1 MEGHSSTDGEAVV
14 FPSPFKPSNGKLPMT
29 LVELRLRILAGRIQ
43 EKPRW
48 WEKIFDEN
56 VVQEWKN
63 QIIEQ
68 DAQTGKW
75 PRERINDA
83 QVHYIFDGLKDAA
96 TRRDKES
103 GIETTAI
110 PKVYQ
115 SVKLIPPDL
124 KSAFLDAASLLEDF
138 SIQQQTWHPDADVP
152 NQALDVV
159 HPSLYCYR
167 IDESLV
173 VKSTAGEATQVY
185 VPSMDDY
192 EDARPDLADSAF
204 FNFSHSHQW
213 LPTDFSVSSS
223 GRMRPLGYINN
234 IHPVAHKPL
243 YLAVTGI
250 LQKFL
255 PLFENVLSDC
265 LGPEL
270 PPIIPVDPG
279 QWLGREPDSDCDLP
293 EPGKRDA
300 PDIDKLDQGHR
311 WPHIP
316 DPALFSPSTTERR
329 NEFKLGGRTIQV
341 IVKIVNIF
349 LTPES
354 PTFSGGDWLVQ
365 GLENEQIVAIGTYCY
380 AHSNID
386 QSKLEFRTAVGYGD
400 KGNLFGQTP
409 DSSDAEAYQVTFGLA
424 AERPL
429 TQGLGSLPIVEDKC
443 IVFPN
448 VYQHRFD
455 PFKLADSS
463 KPGFRKILS
472 FFLVDPSLPILST
485 SKVPPQQRSWYT
497 DELGAGT
504 SLLNLSKEF
513 DLMNL
518 PVELRSM
525 VKDYVLAET
534 MTPEKAESERKT
546 LTSEREHFAIENNA
560 EIFEVPFFIP
570 D

>member
-1 MEGHSSTDGEAVV
+1 
-14 FPSPFKPSNGKLPMT
+14 MT
-29 LVELRLRILAGRIQ
+29 LVELRLRTLGGGIQ

-68 DAQTGKW
+68 DAQIVDRCFGGAIRVDCRYGEGKW
-75 PRERINDA
+75 PREMISDA
-83 QVHYIFDGLKDAA
+83 QVHYIFDRLKDAA

-103 GIETTAI
+103 GIETTAL

-115 SVKLIPPDL
+115 SVELIPPDL
-124 KSAFLDAASLLEDF
+124 KSAFLDAAWKTSQFNNKLLG
-138 SIQQQTWHPDADVP
+138 
-152 NQALDVV
+152 VV

-173 VKSTAGEATQVY
+173 LKPTVDGAAQVY

-204 FNFSHSHQW
+204 FNFSHQYQW
-213 LPTDFSVSSS
+213 PPTDFSVSSS
-223 GRMRPLGYINN
+223 GRIRPLGYINN

-255 PLFENVLSDC
+255 PLFENL
-265 LGPEL
+265 
-270 PPIIPVDPG
+270 
-279 QWLGREPDSDCDLP
+279 WREPDSDRDLR
-293 EPGKRDA
+293 EPGETDA
-300 PDIDKLDQGHR
+300 PDFDKLDQGHR

-316 DPALFSPSTTERR
+316 DPAPFSPSTTERR

-341 IVKIVNIF
+341 IVKLVNIF
-349 LTPES
+349 LTPEN
-354 PTFSGGDWLVQ
+354 PAFPGGDWLVQ

-380 AHSNID
+380 AHSNIGR
-386 QSKLEFRTAVGYGD
+386 SKVDFRTAVGHGD

-409 DSSDAEAYQVTFGLA
+409 NSSHAEAYQVTFGLA
-424 AERPL
+424 AERRL

-443 IVFPN
+443 IVSPN
-448 VYQHRFD
+448 VYQHRFS

-463 KPGFRKILS
+463 KLGFRKILS
-472 FFLVDPSLPILST
+472 FFLVDPSIPILST

-497 DELGAGT
+497 DELGAET
-504 SLLNLSKEF
+504 SLLHLSKEF
-513 DLMNL
+513 ELMNL

-525 VKDYVLAET
+525 AKDFVLAET
-534 MTPEKAESERKT
+534 MTLEKANDMRNT
-546 LTSEREHFAIENNA
+546 LTFEREHFALENNA